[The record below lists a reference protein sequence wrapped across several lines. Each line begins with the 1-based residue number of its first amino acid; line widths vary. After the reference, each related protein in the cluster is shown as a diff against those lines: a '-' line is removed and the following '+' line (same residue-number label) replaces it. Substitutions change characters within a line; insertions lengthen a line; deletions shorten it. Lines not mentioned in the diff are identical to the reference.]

1 MHDAKGCTLAGA
13 SSSTTWALVPENPN
27 ELTPATGSFTPAPGQ
42 GNASDVTRTGIFGQG
57 KYHEQMNSWLKDHFA
72 TPKRHYD
79 RIVRDLITA
88 SGKNT
93 DNGTSRSLR
102 DDNKKGN
109 SNSNLELNFGGV
121 HGGWGVFE
129 L

>member
-1 MHDAKGCTLAGA
+1 MALKRRSNRVASLPAKI
-13 SSSTTWALVPENPN
+13 
-27 ELTPATGSFTPAPGQ
+27 Q
-42 GNASDVTRTGIFGQG
+42 GF
-57 KYHEQMNSWLKDHFA
+57 FA
-72 TPKRHYD
+72 TLRMTSND
-79 RIVRDLITA
+79 E
-88 SGKNT
+88 GKNN

-102 DDNKKGN
+102 DDNKKGK